1 MVEISRSLSYEN
13 PNDFNCK
20 DVRRHNMKGKH
31 AILRLEMMTKIMKML
46 IFRIQPKKLLI
57 MHPSKPFLFSGEH
70 HILIKLLIKSP
81 YVWFLKK
88 LLQKLII

>member
-31 AILRLEMMTKIMKML
+31 AILRLEMMTI
-46 IFRIQPKKLLI
+46 KKNQAEVPVNWCPALGTVLAI
-57 MHPSKPFLFSGEH
+57 EEVIDGVSEWGGHPVIRKVVVYLCLSFT
-70 HILIKLLIKSP
+70 I
-81 YVWFLKK
+81 
-88 LLQKLII
+88 